1 MSKRKSK
8 SKKKGGHGFGPASLN
23 GQKKRK
29 SKRKKK
35 SRFLSFLSNAW
46 PALAFVTFWAVVPF
60 YCGGENEWERRVNS
74 PNPWTYDEATQVL
87 GIVES
92 KRNYSPN
99 DSFECIW
106 DTDIPFGESGARKER
121 LTLGFDAHGLLIS
134 SKVEYY

>member
-46 PALAFVTFWAVVPF
+46 PALAFVTFWAGIAIWEF
-60 YCGGENEWERRVNS
+60 DTWENRINS
-74 PNPWTYDEATQVL
+74 SDYTYDQALQELTL
-87 GIVES
+87 VES
-92 KRNYSPN
+92 ERIYGSN

-106 DTDIPFGESGARKER
+106 DDGEMLLK
-121 LTLGFDAHGLLIS
+121 LGFDAHGILIS
-134 SKVEYY
+134 YEKIFYKPRWIG

>member
-46 PALAFVTFWAVVPF
+46 PALALASFFVFSGY
-60 YCGGENEWERRVNS
+60 YCGIENVWERRINS
-74 PNPWTYDEATQVL
+74 SDYTYDQALQELTL
-87 GIVES
+87 VES
-92 KRNYSPN
+92 ERIYGSN

-106 DTDIPFGESGARKER
+106 DDGEMWLK
-121 LTLGFDAHGLLIS
+121 LGFDAHGFLIS
-134 SKVEYY
+134 SEVRFYRPQTIHGC